1 VGGVVGPLGIADFA
15 FQIAGEDFY
24 KFLLFLGV
32 ICVNLAVINFLPIP
46 VLDGGH
52 MAFLVYEWIR
62 GKPAPEA
69 VRVAAT
75 YIGLAVIASLMIFV
89 IYLDVKRLL

>member
-1 VGGVVGPLGIADFA
+1 
-15 FQIAGEDFY
+15 
-24 KFLLFLGV
+24 V